1 MQVLAINK
9 RVQTQNNAPL
19 GFPNFVR
26 DGYEIIILA
35 DGYQES
41 QDGLIWKVVYQHATC
56 CTLSAVASGLVQ
68 QGMQVCWPACVAYL
82 AKYQQ
87 ALISPLACYH
97 LLVSQALLRR
107 CGSL

>member
-1 MQVLAINK
+1 MCVKVLAINK

-41 QDGLIWKVVYQHATC
+41 PDGLIWKVVPKQLKHC
-56 CTLSAVASGLVQ
+56 SS
-68 QGMQVCWPACVAYL
+68 
-82 AKYQQ
+82 
-87 ALISPLACYH
+87 S
-97 LLVSQALLRR
+97 
-107 CGSL
+107 